1 MRHEA
6 KALRRL
12 RIWLSLFIA
21 GLVLSGVTAFPL
33 EREVSVLV
41 VKMDGLGMLHGSA
54 LLAWLHT
61 VRDAL
66 AVTNKRYP
74 FLAYGTDWLAFG
86 HLAIAV
92 AFLGLWID
100 PVRNKWLITWGLI
113 TCSAVAPLAFAAGA
127 IRGIPLY
134 WRFIDSSF
142 GLIGAIPLLFCRYYV
157 VQLEQNKPARRIL
170 TRLA

>member
-1 MRHEA
+1 MH
-6 KALRRL
+6 L

-21 GLVLSGVTAFPL
+21 GLVFSGITAFSL
-33 EREVSVLV
+33 EQELSTLLL
-41 VKMDGLGMLHGSA
+41 GLDRLGVPRGSA
-54 LLAWLHT
+54 LMTWLHT
-61 VRDAL
+61 VHDAL
-66 AVTNKRYP
+66 VTTNRHYP

-113 TCSAVAPLAFAAGA
+113 TCSAVVPVAFAAGA
-127 IRGIPLY
+127 IRSVPLY

-142 GLIGAIPLLFCRYYV
+142 GVFGAIPLLFCRYYV
-157 VQLEQNKPARRIL
+157 IRLEQHKPARRIL